1 MRRARRYSS
10 LNTKLILQSW
20 FSLTNSGGSSLPLRS
35 PSLGLWSGVPAAA
48 PGQQAVQRQPATQ
61 NRDKEAELH
70 KAPENI
76 LKGLCDDI
84 WTRAWTSKHHF
95 KSFHTPTAC
104 TRAPTSMVPTQHVRT
119 LRSQR
124 ALVRSGQSTQHCASY
139 RPMRTRNQNM
149 ANRSPHH
156 SDRGYAAPKKPFG
169 RERTRHETTSSY
181 LPLQRLSFAAQK
193 RLMSVYS
200 QKTTLYS
207 SVG

>member
-76 LKGLCDDI
+76 FKGLCDDI
-84 WTRAWTSKHHF
+84 WTSLLLPSITSHLFIRQQRVHVHQLVWF
-95 KSFHTPTAC
+95 LH
-104 TRAPTSMVPTQHVRT
+104 SMCA
-119 LRSQR
+119 RSVTGER
-124 ALVRSGQSTQHCASY
+124 LCA
-139 RPMRTRNQNM
+139 TDN
-149 ANRSPHH
+149 PHN
-156 SDRGYAAPKKPFG
+156 AA
-169 RERTRHETTSSY
+169 
-181 LPLQRLSFAAQK
+181 RLTIQCAAQT
-193 RLMSVYS
+193 RTSQIDRHTTTTGATLL
-200 QKTTLYS
+200 QKTARSRTHQPCHNLVQPVF
-207 SVG
+207 SVPVGCGTKTADFSI